1 MDNRQH
7 ATFGDLIN
15 EVHRLCQEKATG
27 TLFITGDNNRLAQ
40 ISLKEGKFVLLSC
53 LNKHGM
59 EAVPLIR
66 QISGGWF
73 QFVKVKVSDDF
84 SLPATADILSALG
97 GGVIPPTIVAAAP
110 VMLSKQMVAT
120 LQDTLAEY
128 VGPVALLLC
137 TSRLQGVSDV
147 ESALDI
153 LAREITNPQRAQQF
167 KEKVRQRL

>member
-1 MDNRQH
+1 MGNRQH
-7 ATFGDLIN
+7 ATFGDLIK
-15 EVHRLCQEKATG
+15 EIHRLCQEKTTG

-53 LNKHGM
+53 LNKRGM

-73 QFVKVKVSDDF
+73 QFVNVKVSDDF

-97 GGVIPPTIVAAAP
+97 GGVLPPTTIAAAP
-110 VMLSKQMVAT
+110 VTLSKPMLAI
-120 LQDTLAEY
+120 LQEALAEY
-128 VGPVALLLC
+128 IGPVAMLLC

-153 LAREITNPQRAQQF
+153 LAKEITNPQHAQQF
-167 KEKVRQRL
+167 KAKVRQRL